1 MRILKWVVAV
11 VVLLVAGAVI
21 AALTVDVNRF
31 KPQIVAAVENATG
44 RKLDIAQDMRLSL
57 WPLGIGVKQVSF
69 ANAAWGSRPQMAT
82 VGEFTAQVDLMA
94 LIGGQVKV
102 DSLVLNDVDLLLEKD
117 RQGRANWDFAGQQP
131 APQQQ
136 PQTPAASQSGGT
148 TIPSIENVALKNV
161 RLAYRD
167 AQTNS
172 QNNVVLSELTVK
184 QASGGLLAVKMVAD
198 VDGKAITA
206 DGTLGSFDDL
216 MSGSRPWPVKLA
228 ATLPGAKVNV
238 EGSIAQPMQ
247 AKGIALKL
255 NVDAPDLSKVAALA
269 GASAPPVPLTLQAD
283 VKDTGPQRYAM
294 SNIAAKV
301 ADSDLSGNGELN
313 LAGAK
318 PAVRFDLTSQNM
330 DVTQL
335 LPKDSA
341 AGAKPAGGGP
351 AAGGSAG
358 SSAGGQKRL
367 FSSDPLPLDGLNA
380 VDATGS
386 YKAERLKAPMLDA
399 QGVALN
405 LTLKDGVL
413 NAKPAIANLS
423 NGSLNG
429 DITVNAKSKALSAKL
444 DGKGVVLSEYLQK
457 AGITDIV
464 RRGGPTDLVLDV
476 TSSAASLQQMMAG
489 LNGKMVLKVGEGELK
504 EEYIRDFLPGL
515 ARAVSALDRAT
526 AKTKLHCVVSGLEFK
541 NGVVTPKAILAET
554 GSMTMTGDGTVNL
567 GAERI
572 DLKLVPSSR
581 DTGLAAMLP
590 PVNVRGNLADPS
602 FTPDTA
608 ALAKGVLGT
617 VAGVAALG
625 PLAIL
630 SPAIGSGGDDADTAC
645 AKAVA
650 LAEGRPVPQS
660 AKPAQGSTTGSSTT
674 GTQTQE
680 QQKPESRGDALRRG
694 LGNLLGR

>member
-1 MRILKWVVAV
+1 MRILKWVMAV

-21 AALTVDVNRF
+21 AVLTVDVNRF
-31 KPQIVAAVENATG
+31 KPQIVAAVEDATG
-44 RKLDIAQDMRLSL
+44 RKLDIAQDMKLSL

-69 ANAAWGSRPQMAT
+69 ANASWGSRPQMAT
-82 VGEFTAQVDLMA
+82 VGEFTAQVDLMS

-117 RQGRANWDFAGQQP
+117 RQGRANWDFAGQKP

-136 PQTPAASQSGGT
+136 PQSQPAQQSGGA

-161 RLAYRD
+161 RLAWRD
-167 AQTNS
+167 AQSGS
-172 QNNVVLSELTVK
+172 QNNVVLSELSVK
-184 QASGGLLAVKMVAD
+184 QASGGLLAVKMAAD

-216 MSGSRPWPVKLA
+216 MSGSRPWPVKMT
-228 ATLPGAKVNV
+228 ATVPGAKVSV
-238 EGSIAQPMQ
+238 DGSIAQPMQ
-247 AKGIALKL
+247 AKGMALKL

-269 GASAPPVPLTLQAD
+269 GASAPAMPLTLQAD
-283 VKDTGPQRYAM
+283 VKDAGPQRYAL

-318 PAVRFDLTSQNM
+318 PSVRFDLASKNM

-335 LPKDSA
+335 MPKDS
-341 AGAKPAGGGP
+341 AKPAGGGTAGGT
-351 AAGGSAG
+351 AAGGAAG
-358 SSAGGQKRL
+358 NSAGGQKRL

-386 YKAERLKAPMLDA
+386 YKADRLKAPMLDA

-413 NAKPAIANLS
+413 NAKPAIANLA

-429 DITVNAKSKALSAKL
+429 DITVNAKSKSMAAKL

-476 TSSAASLQQMMAG
+476 TSSAASMQQMMAG

-526 AKTKLHCVVSGLEFK
+526 AKTKLHCVVSGLDFK

-567 GAERI
+567 GTERI

-590 PVNVRGNLADPS
+590 PVNVRGSLTDPS
-602 FTPDTA
+602 FTPDSA

-625 PLAIL
+625 PLALL
-630 SPAIGSGGDDADTAC
+630 SPAMGSGGDDAATAC

-660 AKPAQGSTTGSSTT
+660 AKPSAGSQSP
-674 GTQTQE
+674 
-680 QQKPESRGDALRRG
+680 QQQQQPSDNPVDNLRRG

>member
-1 MRILKWVVAV
+1 MRILKWVLAV
-11 VVLLVAGAVI
+11 VVVLVAGVVI
-21 AALTVDVNRF
+21 AVLTVDVNRF
-31 KPQIVAAVENATG
+31 KPQIVAAVEGATG
-44 RKLDIAQDMRLSL
+44 RKLEIAQDMKLSL

-136 PQTPAASQSGGT
+136 PQSQPAQASGGT
-148 TIPSIENVALKNV
+148 VIPAVQNVSLKNV
-161 RLAYRD
+161 RLAWRD
-167 AQTNS
+167 AQAGS

-184 QASGGLLAVKMVAD
+184 QASGGLLAIKMAAD

-206 DGTLGSFDDL
+206 DGTLGSLDDL
-216 MSGSRPWPVKLA
+216 MSGSRPWPVKMAL
-228 ATLPGAKVNV
+228 TLPGAKASID
-238 EGSIAQPMQ
+238 GSIVQPMQ
-247 AKGIALKL
+247 AKGIALKV

-269 GASAPPVPLTLQAD
+269 GASAPAVPLTLQAD
-283 VKDTGPQRYAM
+283 VKDPGPQRYAL
-294 SNIAAKV
+294 SNIAAKI
-301 ADSDLSGNGELN
+301 ADSDLSGSGEVN

-318 PAVRFDLTSQNM
+318 PSVRFDLASKNM

-335 LPKDSA
+335 MPKDS
-341 AGAKPAGGGP
+341 GKPVGGG
-351 AAGGSAG
+351 AAGGSAPSAG
-358 SSAGGQKRL
+358 GAAGGQKRL

-380 VDATGS
+380 VDAAGS

-399 QGVALN
+399 QAVALA

-413 NAKPAIANLS
+413 NVKPAVGNLA

-429 DITVNAKSKALSAKL
+429 DVTVNARSKALSAKL

-464 RRGGPTDLVLDV
+464 RRGGATDLVLDV
-476 TSSAASLQQMMAG
+476 TSSAASVQQMMAG

-526 AKTKLHCVVSGLEFK
+526 AKTKLHCVVSGLDFK

-567 GAERI
+567 GTERI
-572 DLKLVPSSR
+572 DMKLVPSSR
-581 DTGLAAMLP
+581 DTSLAAALP
-590 PVNVRGNLADPS
+590 PVNVRGSLADPS
-602 FTPDTA
+602 FTPDAA
-608 ALAKGVLGT
+608 ALAKGVIGT

-630 SPAIGSGGDDADTAC
+630 SPAMGSGGDDAATAC
-645 AKAVA
+645 AKAIA

-660 AKPAQGSTTGSSTT
+660 AKPATGSQSQQQQPQ
-674 GTQTQE
+674 QTSPVDNL
-680 QQKPESRGDALRRG
+680 KRG

>member
-21 AALTVDVNRF
+21 AVLTVDVNRF

-44 RKLDIAQDMRLSL
+44 RKLDIAQDMKLSL

-117 RQGRANWDFAGQQP
+117 RQGRANWDFAEQKP
-131 APQQQ
+131 VSQQQ
-136 PQTPAASQSGGT
+136 PQTQPATQSGGT

-167 AQTNS
+167 AQTSS

-184 QASGGLLAVKMVAD
+184 QASGGLLAVKMAAD

-216 MSGSRPWPVKLA
+216 MSSGSRPWPVKLA
-228 ATLPGAKVNV
+228 ATLPGAKASV

-247 AKGIALKL
+247 GKGIALKL
-255 NVDAPDLSKVAALA
+255 NVDAPDLAKVAALA
-269 GASAPPVPLTLQAD
+269 GASAPSVPLTLQAD
-283 VKDTGPQRYAM
+283 VKDTGPQRYTL
-294 SNIAAKV
+294 SNIAARV
-301 ADSDLSGNGELN
+301 ADSDLSGNGDVN

-318 PAVRFDLTSQNM
+318 PSVRFDLASKNM

-335 LPKDSA
+335 MPKDSA
-341 AGAKPAGGGP
+341 KP
-351 AAGGSAG
+351 AAGGGNTATG
-358 SSAGGQKRL
+358 GGAGGQKRL

-386 YKAERLKAPMLDA
+386 YKAERLKAPMLDV

-489 LNGKMVLKVGEGELK
+489 LNGRMVLKVGEGELK

-567 GAERI
+567 GTERI

-660 AKPAQGSTTGSSTT
+660 AKPATGSSTT
-674 GTQTQE
+674 GTQTQD

>member
-1 MRILKWVVAV
+1 MRILKWVAAV

-44 RKLDIAQDMRLSL
+44 RKLDIAQDMKLSF

-117 RQGRANWDFAGQQP
+117 RQGRANWDFAGQKP

-136 PQTPAASQSGGT
+136 PQTPTTTTQSGGT

-184 QASGGLLAVKMVAD
+184 QASGGLLAVKMAAD

-228 ATLPGAKVNV
+228 ATLPGAKVSV
-238 EGSIAQPMQ
+238 DGSIAQPMQ
-247 AKGIALKL
+247 GKGIALKL
-255 NVDAPDLSKVAALA
+255 NVDAPDLAKVAALA
-269 GASAPPVPLTLQAD
+269 GASAPAVPLSLQAD
-283 VKDTGPQRYAM
+283 VKDTGPQRYAL

-301 ADSDLSGNGELN
+301 ADSDLSGNGDVN

-318 PAVRFDLTSQNM
+318 PAVRFDLVSKNM

-341 AGAKPAGGGP
+341 KPAAGGGT

-358 SSAGGQKRL
+358 GSAGGQKRL

-386 YKAERLKAPMLDA
+386 YKAERLKAPMFDA

-405 LTLKDGVL
+405 LTLKDGVM

-429 DITVNAKSKALSAKL
+429 DISVNAKSKALSAKL

-476 TSSAASLQQMMAG
+476 TSSAASMQQMMAG
-489 LNGKMVLKVGEGELK
+489 LNGRMVLKVGEGELK

-526 AKTKLHCVVSGLEFK
+526 AKTKLHCVISGLEFK

-567 GAERI
+567 GTERI

-590 PVNVRGNLADPS
+590 PVNVRGSLTDPS
-602 FTPDTA
+602 FTPDSA
-608 ALAKGVLGT
+608 ALAKGVLGA
-617 VAGVAALG
+617 VAGVAVLG

-630 SPAIGSGGDDADTAC
+630 SPAMGSGGDDAATAC

-660 AKPAQGSTTGSSTT
+660 AKPATT
-674 GTQTQE
+674 GTQP
-680 QQKPESRGDALRRG
+680 QQQQQPESRGDALRRG

>member
-21 AALTVDVNRF
+21 AVLTVDVNRF

-44 RKLDIAQDMRLSL
+44 RKLDIAQDMKLSL

-69 ANAAWGSRPQMAT
+69 ANASWGSRPQMAT
-82 VGEFTAQVDLMA
+82 VGEFTAQVDLIA
-94 LIGGQVKV
+94 LVGGQVKV

-117 RQGRANWDFAGQQP
+117 RQGRANWDFAGQKP

-136 PQTPAASQSGGT
+136 PQTPAATQSGGT

-161 RLAYRD
+161 RLAWRD
-167 AQTNS
+167 AQTGS
-172 QNNVVLSELTVK
+172 QNNVVLSELSVK
-184 QASGGLLAVKMVAD
+184 QASGGLLAVKMAAD

-216 MSGSRPWPVKLA
+216 MSGSRPWPVKMT
-228 ATLPGAKVNV
+228 ATVPGAKVSV

-269 GASAPPVPLTLQAD
+269 GASAPAVPLTLQAD
-283 VKDTGPQRYAM
+283 VKDAGPQRYALN
-294 SNIAAKV
+294 NIAAKV

-318 PAVRFDLTSQNM
+318 PSVRFDLASKNM

-335 LPKDSA
+335 MPKDSA
-341 AGAKPAGGGP
+341 KPTGGSIAGGGT
-351 AAGGSAG
+351 AAGG
-358 SSAGGQKRL
+358 SAGGQKRL

-380 VDATGS
+380 VDATGN
-386 YKAERLKAPMLDA
+386 YKADRLKAPMLDV

-405 LTLKDGVL
+405 LMLKDGVL
-413 NAKPAIANLS
+413 NAKPAIANLA

-429 DITVNAKSKALSAKL
+429 DITVNAKSKSMAAKL

-476 TSSAASLQQMMAG
+476 TSSAASMQQMMAG

-526 AKTKLHCVVSGLEFK
+526 AKTKLHCVVSGLDFK

-567 GAERI
+567 GTERI

-590 PVNVRGNLADPS
+590 PVNVRGSLTDPS
-602 FTPDTA
+602 FTPDSA

-630 SPAIGSGGDDADTAC
+630 SPAMGSGGDDAATAC

-660 AKPAQGSTTGSSTT
+660 AKPAPGA
-674 GTQTQE
+674 QTQ
-680 QQKPESRGDALRRG
+680 QPQSNNPVDNLKRG

>member
-1 MRILKWVVAV
+1 MRILKWIVAV

-21 AALTVDVNRF
+21 AVLTVDVNRF

-44 RKLDIAQDMRLSL
+44 RKLDIAQDMKLSL

-69 ANAAWGSRPQMAT
+69 ANAAWGGRPQMAT

-117 RQGRANWDFAGQQP
+117 RQGRGNWDFTGQKP

-136 PQTPAASQSGGT
+136 PQSQATTQSGGT
-148 TIPSIENVALKNV
+148 IIPSIENVALKNV
-161 RLAYRD
+161 RLTYRD
-167 AQTNS
+167 AQANS

-184 QASGGLLAVKMVAD
+184 QAKGGLLAVKMVAD

-216 MSGSRPWPVKLA
+216 MSGSRPWPVKMA
-228 ATLPGAKVNV
+228 ATLPGAKVSV
-238 EGSIAQPMQ
+238 DGSIAQPMQ

-255 NVDAPDLSKVAALA
+255 TVDAPDLSKVAALA
-269 GASAPPVPLTLQAD
+269 GASAPAVPLTLQAD
-283 VKDTGPQRYAM
+283 VKDTGPQRYAL

-301 ADSDLSGNGELN
+301 ADSDLSGNGEVN

-318 PAVRFDLTSQNM
+318 PAVRFDLASKNM

-335 LPKDSA
+335 MPKDSA
-341 AGAKPAGGGP
+341 KPATGGST

-367 FSSDPLPLDGLNA
+367 FSSDPLPLEGLNA

-386 YKAERLKAPMLDA
+386 YKAERLKAPKLDA

-429 DITVNAKSKALSAKL
+429 DITVNAKSKSMTAKL

-464 RRGGPTDLVLDV
+464 RRGGPADLVLDV
-476 TSSAASLQQMMAG
+476 TSSAASMQQMMAG

-526 AKTKLHCVVSGLEFK
+526 AKTKLHCVVSGLDFK

-554 GSMTMTGDGTVNL
+554 GSMTMTGDGTINL
-567 GAERI
+567 GTERI

-590 PVNVRGNLADPS
+590 PVNVRGSLADPS
-602 FTPDTA
+602 FTPDSA
-608 ALAKGVLGT
+608 ALAKGVLGA

-625 PLAIL
+625 PLALL
-630 SPAIGSGGDDADTAC
+630 SPAMGSGGDDAATAC

-660 AKPAQGSTTGSSTT
+660 AKPATGSPAT
-674 GTQTQE
+674 GTQTQD

>member
-1 MRILKWVVAV
+1 MRILKWVAAV

-21 AALTVDVNRF
+21 AVLTVDVNRF

-44 RKLDIAQDMRLSL
+44 RKLEIAQDMKLSL

-82 VGEFTAQVDLMA
+82 VGEFTAQVDLIA
-94 LIGGQVKV
+94 LLSSQVKI

-117 RQGRANWDFAGQQP
+117 RQGRANWDFAGQKP

-136 PQTPAASQSGGT
+136 PQTPAATTQSGGT
-148 TIPSIENVALKNV
+148 TIPSIENVSLKNV
-161 RLAYRD
+161 RVAYRD

-172 QNNVVLSELTVK
+172 QNNVALNELTIK

-216 MSGSRPWPVKLA
+216 MSGSRPWPVKMT
-228 ATLPGAKVNV
+228 ATLPGAKASV

-247 AKGIALKL
+247 GKGIALKL

-269 GASAPPVPLTLQAD
+269 GAAAPAVPLTLQAD
-283 VKDTGPQRYAM
+283 VKDPGPQRYAL
-294 SNIAAKV
+294 SNIAAKI
-301 ADSDLSGNGELN
+301 ADSDLSGTAEVN

-318 PAVRFDLTSQNM
+318 PSVRFDLASKNM

-335 LPKDSA
+335 MPKEA
-341 AGAKPAGGGP
+341 AASKPAAGGG
-351 AAGGSAG
+351 ATAGGSAG
-358 SSAGGQKRL
+358 GQQRL

-380 VDATGS
+380 IDATGS
-386 YKAERLKAPMLDA
+386 YKAERLKAPKLDA
-399 QGVALN
+399 QAVALN

-413 NAKPAIANLS
+413 NAKPSIGNLA
-423 NGSLNG
+423 NGSVNG
-429 DITVNAKSKALSAKL
+429 DITVNAKSKTMSAKL

-476 TSSAASLQQMMAG
+476 TSSAASMQQMMAG
-489 LNGKMVLKVGEGELK
+489 LNGRMVLKVGEGELK

-526 AKTKLHCVVSGLEFK
+526 AKTKLHCVVSGLDFK

-567 GAERI
+567 GTERL

-590 PVNVRGNLADPS
+590 PVNVRGSLTDPS
-602 FTPDTA
+602 FTPDSA

-625 PLAIL
+625 PLALL
-630 SPAIGSGGDDADTAC
+630 SPAMGSGGDDAATAC

-650 LAEGRPVPQS
+650 LAEGKPVPQS
-660 AKPAQGSTTGSSTT
+660 AAPASGS
-674 GTQTQE
+674 QTQQP
-680 QQKPESRGDALRRG
+680 QQQNNPVDNLRRG